1 MLCLGKSIAAL
12 VGEIATFKQSLRVKE
27 NQKKGY
33 DSSNTVAQCLGFMV
47 REAAWSHSKGGDL
60 LWRKLQLG
68 CLLGAEVRYF
78 LDHFFVLVKG
88 RWWTWWAVYAGEEGW
103 ATIHVGHD
111 RLVIQPSKPEP
122 RLRMTA

>member
-1 MLCLGKSIAAL
+1 MLCLGESIAAL

-33 DSSNTVAQCLGFMV
+33 EHSCDAWDSWLGKI

-68 CLLGAEVRYF
+68 CLLGAEVRHF

-88 RWWTWWAVYAGEEGW
+88 RWWTWAVCAGEEGW

-122 RLRMTA
+122 R